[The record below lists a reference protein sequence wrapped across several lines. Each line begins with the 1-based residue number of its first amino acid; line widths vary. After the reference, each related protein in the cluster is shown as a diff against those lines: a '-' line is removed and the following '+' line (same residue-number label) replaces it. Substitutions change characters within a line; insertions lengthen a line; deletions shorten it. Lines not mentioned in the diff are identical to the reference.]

1 MSLPLADRDTEPSE
15 LSGMI
20 WVSQPGFLRLSG
32 EDSQAFLQRQTTNDL
47 ALMKPGQALATV
59 LTTPTARIQDVLYLL
74 QDQDAIGIL
83 TLPDRG
89 QKTARYLQSR
99 IFFMDK
105 VSLTDL
111 SPDNALAHIFGPQT
125 IPALTRL
132 GFPSELSVDQVS
144 RVEFAG
150 ADLAAWLLNP
160 AISFGAVIL
169 APKSSKEI
177 ISSILNSSGIK
188 SILESEYERIR
199 VERGYPDGEAEL
211 IEAYTPLEV
220 GLEGLVSLK
229 KGCYTGQEV
238 LARQVNYEKISQRLM
253 GLQLE
258 RSASSGDKLY
268 SVDGR
273 PAGVLTSYAYSPR
286 LGPIGLAVI
295 KRPFFQPGSS
305 LQVKGSEDQ
314 LQSALLVHLPFP

>member
-1 MSLPLADRDTEPSE
+1 MSLPLADRDTDASE

-20 WVSQPGFLRLSG
+20 WVSQPGYLRLSG
-32 EDSQAFLQRQTTNDL
+32 EDNQAFLQRQTTNDL
-47 ALMKPGQALATV
+47 TLIKPGHALATI

-74 QDQDAIGIL
+74 QEQDAIGIL
-83 TLPDRG
+83 TLPNRG
-89 QKTARYLQSR
+89 QATARYLQNR

-111 SPDNALAHIFGPQT
+111 SPEIALAHIFGPKA

-132 GFPSELSVDQVS
+132 GFPSELSIDRVS

-150 ADLAAWLLNP
+150 ADLASWLLNP
-160 AISFGAVIL
+160 VLSFCAVIL
-169 APKSSKEI
+169 APISSKEK
-177 ISSILNSSGIK
+177 ISSILNSNGIT
-188 SILESEYERIR
+188 SISESEYERIR
-199 VERGYPDGEAEL
+199 VERGYPDGDAEL
-211 IEAYTPLEV
+211 IDAYTHLEV

-258 RSASSGDKLY
+258 RPASSGDKLY
-268 SVDGR
+268 SEDGR

-286 LGPIGLAVI
+286 LGPIGLAVV

-314 LQSALLVHLPFP
+314 PQSALLVPLPFP